1 MKSHQPIR
9 ILQAF
14 VANDK
19 GGLTGYICQNYR
31 FIDRSKVQFDFLT
44 FETDKLDF
52 EDEFIR
58 MGAKFYHIPRPSHPL
73 SYAKALRNIL
83 NNEDYTAIH
92 FNMSYANFIPLIVAR
107 WLGAKRIIMHSHS
120 TDIDDRRGVIRAIK
134 ILIHKI
140 GRLSMS
146 YIADEYLACSSLA
159 AEWMYPYKL
168 RKSQHYHMAKNAIDV
183 RKYSYNPTI
192 RAEMR
197 QHLGLKPDTFVM
209 GHVGRFTYQKN
220 HEFLIDVFKK
230 VHEKMEDSLLL
241 LIGEGPDEDQIKE
254 KVASLGLIS
263 HVLFLGRRNDVPNLF
278 QAMDCFV
285 LPSRVEGLPIVG
297 IEAQAAGLPCI
308 FSDLITPEVKV
319 TNSSRFLPIS
329 NPNSWMLSL
338 LDIKKRCERDDIE
351 NQIGKSGYDIAS
363 EIKKIEAFYKAN

>member
-230 VHEKMEDSLLL
+230 VHEK
-241 LIGEGPDEDQIKE
+241 
-254 KVASLGLIS
+254 
-263 HVLFLGRRNDVPNLF
+263 
-278 QAMDCFV
+278 
-285 LPSRVEGLPIVG
+285 
-297 IEAQAAGLPCI
+297 
-308 FSDLITPEVKV
+308 
-319 TNSSRFLPIS
+319 
-329 NPNSWMLSL
+329 W
-338 LDIKKRCERDDIE
+338 
-351 NQIGKSGYDIAS
+351 
-363 EIKKIEAFYKAN
+363 KIHCYY